1 MNNPSS
7 KFMLSSNA
15 VVNKHYKVNI
25 LKQLNPNNHSWGVVI
40 HTWGHTPS
48 SEILNLFDSD
58 IKTSDC
64 NDRGGDSTL
73 YFSGCINALEYGENL
88 DAFLEVFE
96 QALGA
101 NIVKTGQFPGY
112 RVEYTIEN
120 VTAINLNV
128 FEFPYEAHSLNLE
141 IKNKSIIFTKK
152 GKYIIDEAFDVIKN
166 TLSDYCTMPQTL
178 NSRIVEFYIDPELL
192 NMKEVLV
199 DILEYLKASGYN
211 ISQLYSNNL
220 SFELTLDT
228 APVIQHEQLIKFI
241 NTNEFGIM
249 PLDLLK
255 KFKEAFY
262 GLRFVNREMPQVY
275 DGIV

>member
-1 MNNPSS
+1 
-7 KFMLSSNA
+7 
-15 VVNKHYKVNI
+15 
-25 LKQLNPNNHSWGVVI
+25 
-40 HTWGHTPS
+40 
-48 SEILNLFDSD
+48 
-58 IKTSDC
+58 
-64 NDRGGDSTL
+64 
-73 YFSGCINALEYGENL
+73 
-88 DAFLEVFE
+88 
-96 QALGA
+96 LGA

-120 VTAINLNV
+120 VTAINLSV

-192 NMKEVLV
+192 DMKKVLV
-199 DILEYLKASGYN
+199 DTFNYLQRSGYN
-211 ISQLYSNNL
+211 ISQLYSNNM
-220 SFELTLDT
+220 SFELTLDCE
-228 APVIQHEQLIKFI
+228 PVIQYEQLIKFI
-241 NTNEFGIM
+241 NSTGFSIM

-255 KFKEAFY
+255 KFMQTFY

>member
-7 KFMLSSNA
+7 KFTLSSNT

-25 LKQLNPNNHSWGVVI
+25 LKQLNPNNHSWGIVI
-40 HTWGHTPS
+40 HAWGHAPS

-64 NDRGGDSTL
+64 NDRIGDSTL
-73 YFSGCINALEYGENL
+73 YFSGCINALKYGENL

-96 QALGA
+96 RTLGV
-101 NIVKTGQFPGY
+101 NIVKKVQSPGY
-112 RVEYTIEN
+112 RVEYTVEN
-120 VTAINLNV
+120 LTAINLNV
-128 FEFPYEAHSLNLE
+128 IEFPSEAHSLNLE
-141 IKNKSIIFTKK
+141 IKNRSIIFTKK
-152 GKYIIDEAFDVIKN
+152 GKYIVDEAFEDIENV
-166 TLSDYCTMPQTL
+166 LSDICTLPQTL

-199 DILEYLKASGYN
+199 DIVGYLKASGYN
-211 ISQLYSNNL
+211 ISQLYSNNM
-220 SFELTLDT
+220 SFELTLDS
-228 APVIQHEQLIKFI
+228 APVIRYEQLIKFI
-241 NTNEFGIM
+241 NSNEFSIM
-249 PLDLLK
+249 PLDLLQ